1 MIKRILRLE
10 FYPID
15 ASSLQIESYSVLHL
29 TMGLIVMETIPVVKM
44 MYLYTIIFPDIF
56 LTLG

>member
-1 MIKRILRLE
+1 
-10 FYPID
+10 
-15 ASSLQIESYSVLHL
+15 
-29 TMGLIVMETIPVVKM
+29 MGLIVMETIPVVKM